1 MLRKSWF
8 ILFCLPLFTFAQLNE
23 ADVISRL
30 ALVQNQ
36 VPLDYSMQSRPFVQE
51 YVSNYANR
59 TGKMLERFNGIDKD
73 LIEVFNANKVP
84 IELRYACISF
94 SNCENSFTESSG
106 REGIYM
112 LDYNVAQKHGLYI
125 SNFVDERRDPI
136 KAAIAFC
143 AEMNALFAKSSDW
156 KTALTQY
163 ASGQLEW
170 QKAAGRASD
179 SLQQFEAIAAHL
191 PYNYKMVY
199 SKYLAAV
206 YIANYYKQHNI
217 SGNGLTIKK
226 ELVPIGQYATL
237 FHLSEKLEMEYN
249 LLKELN
255 PIYKKGII
263 PNSGRNY
270 YLVLPVKKVNK
281 FYELGEDVYDLPQI
295 TEVAAVEEQGNKEL
309 EKPTISTEVVKQEL
323 PIQVKK
329 EVSGK
334 RTIIYVVRKGDAI
347 SIIADYYDC
356 YVSDIKRWNGLRST
370 RINYG
375 QRLKIVIPASKY
387 DYYIRIN
394 KMSSA
399 ELNRIRNK
407 D

>member
-1 MLRKSWF
+1 
-8 ILFCLPLFTFAQLNE
+8 
-23 ADVISRL
+23 
-30 ALVQNQ
+30 
-36 VPLDYSMQSRPFVQE
+36 
-51 YVSNYANR
+51 
-59 TGKMLERFNGIDKD
+59 
-73 LIEVFNANKVP
+73 
-84 IELRYACISF
+84 
-94 SNCENSFTESSG
+94 
-106 REGIYM
+106 
-112 LDYNVAQKHGLYI
+112 
-125 SNFVDERRDPI
+125 
-136 KAAIAFC
+136 
-143 AEMNALFAKSSDW
+143 
-156 KTALTQY
+156 
-163 ASGQLEW
+163 
-170 QKAAGRASD
+170 
-179 SLQQFEAIAAHL
+179 
-191 PYNYKMVY
+191 
-199 SKYLAAV
+199 
-206 YIANYYKQHNI
+206 
-217 SGNGLTIKK
+217 
-226 ELVPIGQYATL
+226 
-237 FHLSEKLEMEYN
+237 
-249 LLKELN
+249 
-255 PIYKKGII
+255 
-263 PNSGRNY
+263 
-270 YLVLPVKKVNK
+270 VLPVKKVNK